1 MCYDDHTRIIDLTV
15 GELRQVLSELMADRR
30 EASLPRRRWINSR
43 PEMASALGLSP
54 RSFDD
59 LKAKGVFDGVVIQGG
74 KKMQAEEQA
83 LHEAYEG
90 YLKSKKTKE
99 SPYDEKIE
107 GIRRTRRVG

>member
-43 PEMASALGLSP
+43 TEMASALGLSP

-83 LHEAYEG
+83 L
-90 YLKSKKTKE
+90 
-99 SPYDEKIE
+99 
-107 GIRRTRRVG
+107 RRVFEVEKNKRKSIR